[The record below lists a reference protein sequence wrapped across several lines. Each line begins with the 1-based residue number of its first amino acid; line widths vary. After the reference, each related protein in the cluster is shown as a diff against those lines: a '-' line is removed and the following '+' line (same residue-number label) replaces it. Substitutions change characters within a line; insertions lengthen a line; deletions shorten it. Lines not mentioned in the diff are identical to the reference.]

1 MTVADSPVDTLA
13 AGEPLAEIID
23 RLPQGVL
30 VFGPDRR
37 VVLVNRAFAQVM
49 SDAEVAVG
57 DDFDSILRRRI
68 AAGEYGPGDPDVL
81 LARHRAYDMTRPQT
95 RRRRRPNGTILENR
109 WVPLTD
115 GGFMILCSDITSLV
129 GAQEALA
136 RRGEET
142 DILLAGMRHGLILW
156 GPDQR
161 LLAANPMAAT
171 LLGVP
176 VQSLS
181 PGRQHDELI
190 DGLLATGYFGSGPL
204 AQAVAR
210 EVKGRDWSQPWVRHF
225 VNPAGRF
232 IERRADPVAAGM
244 NLTTLTDIT
253 EQREAEHAL
262 RRAKES
268 AEAASQAKSRFL
280 ATMSHE
286 LRTPL
291 NAVIGYS
298 DALVQEAA
306 LVQAAGNIGGRI
318 GEYAGAVNEAGR
330 RLLGLID
337 TLLDVARLETG
348 RFDLAEDAV
357 DIGRLIRTTLR
368 RFEAAAAGAEIVL
381 TLLLPQPEALPLVL
395 ADRRRLGQVLNQ
407 LMSNALKFTP
417 AGGAVT
423 VSVGREGEELALTI
437 ADTGIGIAEADLV
450 RVFDPFTQVDAT
462 LARRFPGAGLGLY
475 LARALV
481 ESHGGVLRLAS
492 RQGEGT
498 TAEVRLPRHRLLPAR
513 AGVAPP
519 HPRAPRIGPARDGAS
534 EQAASRHGASKQVV
548 SPDGAPP
555 ERKPAPR
562 AAAAKS
568 AANQEQEPS

>member
-1 MTVADSPVDTLA
+1 MTVAESRAHTLA
-13 AGEPLAEIID
+13 AGEPLAEVID
-23 RLPQGVL
+23 RLPQGLL

-37 VVLVNRAFAQVM
+37 VVLVNRAFARVM
-49 SDAEVAVG
+49 SGTEVAVG
-57 DDFDSILRRRI
+57 DDFDSLLRRRI

-81 LARHRAYDMTRPQT
+81 LAHLRAYDMTRPQT
-95 RRRRRPNGTILENR
+95 RRRRRPNGSILENR
-109 WVPLTD
+109 WVPLAD

-181 PGRQHDELI
+181 PGRQHDDLI
-190 DGLLATGYFGSGPL
+190 DGLLGAGYFGSGPL
-204 AQAVAR
+204 AQALAR

-298 DALVQEAA
+298 DALMQEAA
-306 LVQAAGNIGGRI
+306 RVQAAGNIGGRI

-357 DIGRLIRTTLR
+357 DIGRLIRTTLH

-423 VSVGREGEELALTI
+423 VSVGCEGEELALTI

-498 TAEVRLPRHRLLPAR
+498 TVEVRLPRHRLLPAR
-513 AGVAPP
+513 AGAAST
-519 HPRAPRIGPARDGAS
+519 HPRAARTGPAREGAS
-534 EQAASRHGASKQVV
+534 EQAASQ
-548 SPDGAPP
+548 DGEPP
-555 ERKPAPR
+555 EHKPAPR
-562 AAAAKS
+562 AAAAKP

>member
-1 MTVADSPVDTLA
+1 MNAADSLIHSAVSGPRL
-13 AGEPLAEIID
+13 EEIIES
-23 RLPQGVL
+23 LPQGLL
-30 VFGPDRR
+30 VIGPDRR
-37 VVLVNRAFAQVM
+37 VALVNRAYGRVM
-49 SDAEVAVG
+49 MGADVALG
-57 DDFDSILRRRI
+57 DSYDDILRRRI
-68 AAGEYGPGDPDVL
+68 AAGEYGPGDPAVL
-81 LARHRAYDMTRPQT
+81 LARQRAYDLTRPQT

-109 WVPLTD
+109 WVPLAD
-115 GGFMILCSDITSLV
+115 GGFIILCSDITPLV
-129 GAQEALA
+129 GAQQALA
-136 RRGEET
+136 RRGDET
-142 DILLAGMRHGLILW
+142 EILLAGMRHGLILW

-161 LLAANPMAAT
+161 LLAANPMAAI
-171 LLGVP
+171 LMGVP
-176 VQSLS
+176 QQLLS
-181 PGRQHDELI
+181 PGRPHGELI
-190 DGLLATGYFGSGPL
+190 DALLAAGFLGSGPL
-204 AQAVAR
+204 AQAVAA
-210 EVKGRDWSQPWVRHF
+210 ELKGRDWSHPWVRHF
-225 VNPAGRF
+225 VNPTGRF
-232 IERRADPVAAGM
+232 VERRSDPVAAGM
-244 NLTTLTDIT
+244 NVTTLTDIT

-262 RRAKES
+262 RRAKEA

-306 LVQAAGNIGGRI
+306 GTGGRV

-357 DIGRLIRTTLR
+357 DIGRLILSTQR

-381 TLLLPQPEALPLVL
+381 TSVLPTTGTLPAVL
-395 ADRRRLGQVLNQ
+395 ADRRRLGQVLHQ
-407 LMSNALKFTP
+407 LLSNALKFTP

-423 VSVGREGEELALTI
+423 MSARREEAELVLSI

-498 TAEVRLPRHRLLPAR
+498 IAEVRLPRHRLLPAR
-513 AGVAPP
+513 PVPGAGVA
-519 HPRAPRIGPARDGAS
+519 AMAGPAPGSERGGETETPPGPLGL
-534 EQAASRHGASKQVV
+534 EQAATEPQ
-548 SPDGAPP
+548 DGAPP
-555 ERKPAPR
+555 ARKPARR

-568 AANQEQEPS
+568 AANQEQEPP